1 MKLHAFVNEIFDIAH
16 ANNVSWDVGKDM
28 FLANIRNEG
37 LGALPHYAGA
47 DEVDFAAL
55 KPVHNELADSSEN
68 FVEIVRENYDEVV
81 ALRKDGKR
89 DEIVAL
95 IGG

>member
-1 MKLHAFVNEIFDIAH
+1 MKLHIFVNEIFDIAH
-16 ANNVSWDVGKDM
+16 ANDVSWDVGKDM

-37 LGALPHYAGA
+37 MGALPHYVGA
-47 DEVDFAAL
+47 DQVDFAAL
-55 KPVHNELADSSEN
+55 KPALAELADSGED
-68 FVEIVRENYDEVV
+68 FGEVVREAYDEVV

-89 DEIVAL
+89 EEIVAL

>member
-1 MKLHAFVNEIFDIAH
+1 MKLHTFVNEIFDIAH
-16 ANNVSWDVGKDM
+16 ANNVSWDIGKDM

-37 LGALPHYAGA
+37 MGALPHYAGA
-47 DEVDFAAL
+47 DEVDFATL
-55 KPVHNELADSSEN
+55 KPILVELADSGED

-89 DEIVAL
+89 KEITEL